1 MIYFR
6 LFLIFLANTLLLT
19 EASAQTVTL
28 DKLNIINK
36 HWNSFVKYS
45 EDAPGDH
52 WQSPAESLA
61 RRAGDCEDLV
71 LVKMFD
77 PTIMYRYRANE
88 VRLAYVHTT
97 DGTPHMVLLLGL
109 GRDRVV
115 LDNVVDEV
123 KTLAAS
129 GYTPVYEL
137 DRQGRVYQGGIWQ
150 KQHPRFKKLDA
161 ILARYQLLDTPLAQ
175 TATISPHRS

>member
-1 MIYFR
+1 VIYLR
-6 LFLIFLANTLLLT
+6 LILILTVSTLILA
-19 EASAQTVTL
+19 EAAAAPAVTL
-28 DKLNIINK
+28 DDLNLINR
-36 HWNSFVKYS
+36 HWNSFVKYR

-61 RRAGDCEDLV
+61 RKAGDCEDLV

-77 PTIMYRYRANE
+77 PTIMYRFQSQE
-88 VRLAYVHTT
+88 VRLAYVHTP

-115 LDNVVDEV
+115 LDNITDEV
-123 KTLAAS
+123 ITLVAS

-137 DRQGRVYQGGIWQ
+137 DRLGRVYRGGIWQ

-161 ILARYQLLDTPLAQ
+161 ILARYQLLDIPLA
-175 TATISPHRS
+175 